1 MSFDIS
7 NDAEFLQDI
16 QSSNIDDASIDTD
29 SIINN
34 LQDEKSDNSTAQNQ
48 NQNIKKEEPP
58 PTNIKSN
65 PKKYQKNKSQTQN
78 SNKKKPILDLS
89 SFDFGAIDNNNE
101 KNSNQQST
109 QNVLSEYEIVNAQT
123 TAIESRITNYLDKSL
138 SSLKSDILNEIE
150 YIFSRKNSTSNI
162 IDSFLL
168 HILSEIKNEIHYLQS
183 VPIPDQPINVS
194 FEIDLPKTKPIIYKE
209 FPADSFLNQISYL
222 KSQLSQNL
230 ANIKNDIS
238 SEIKNRDSLITRIFH
253 EEKLFST
260 KLRNL
265 QDKSFSLKSTFD
277 DIEHSIRLLSK
288 QNFDLNEKIKDF
300 EEESYIEN
308 MKKNTINEIRDS
320 LNELSA
326 LAESTNRNSKNKSVL
341 QKIADIKNEI
351 KVISNVADDTS
362 IQISNF
368 FNSWRKTDYR
378 NRIFIQQ
385 NRSDNILRFSAPP
398 YSNYS
403 RQSPLFSSTPKTLN
417 ESDYSLNHRITNN
430 KPLHYSPIRVRD
442 TPNYHVESDEDDYSG
457 DDIFQVNNYLLNK
470 KFSPSM
476 SNYT

>member
-34 LQDEKSDNSTAQNQ
+34 LQEEKTENSTAQNQ

-58 PTNIKSN
+58 TNIK
-65 PKKYQKNKSQTQN
+65 PKPKNQQKHKSQTQN

-89 SFDFGAIDNNNE
+89 SFDFGAVDNNNE
-101 KNSNQQST
+101 KNSNQEST
-109 QNVLSEYEIVNAQT
+109 QNVLPEYEIVNAQT
-123 TAIESRITNYLDKSL
+123 TALESRITSYLDKSL

-150 YIFSRKNSTSNI
+150 YIFSRKNSTANI
-162 IDSFLL
+162 FDSFLL

-194 FEIDLPKTKPIIYKE
+194 IEIDLPKTKPIIYKE

-230 ANIKNDIS
+230 ANIKIDIS
-238 SEIKNRDSLITRIFH
+238 SEIKNRDSLITKIFH

-265 QDKSFSLKSTFD
+265 QDKSLSLKSTFD

-288 QNFDLNEKIKDF
+288 QSFDLNEKIKDF
-300 EEESYIEN
+300 EEKSYIEN

-320 LNELSA
+320 INELSA

-341 QKIADIKNEI
+341 QKMAEMKNEI
-351 KVISNVADDTS
+351 KDISNIADDTS

-368 FNSWRKTDYR
+368 FNSWRKTNFQ

-385 NRSDNILRFSAPP
+385 NRNDNILRFSAPS

-403 RQSPLFSSTPKTLN
+403 RQSPLFSSTPKSLN

-442 TPNYHVESDEDDYSG
+442 TPNYHVESDENDYS
-457 DDIFQVNNYLLNK
+457 DDEIFQVNNYLLNK